1 MTQRREIIKRISKAA
16 KAKGMS
22 FDMKREGGN
31 HTVFDLDGLMIP
43 IARHN
48 DIDPLMAKKIYE
60 ECEPRLGKGWWRK

>member
-22 FDMKREGGN
+22 FDMKREGAK

-48 DIDPLMAKKIYE
+48 DIAEMTTQGIYK
-60 ECEPRLGKGWWRK
+60 ECEPKLGKGWWRK